1 MSYLSRP
8 DSHIL
13 NKSQN
18 LFEIMVSVL
27 HSLLASMQI
36 ALCRRL
42 VQTLLC
48 LWGRCPEFPPPPSAH
63 CSCIRVSGQLFGKQ
77 SSRVLE
83 SECLLG
89 FPAGTSSDVSTSQG
103 QNPSCCAL
111 WGTFSSRGTKP
122 LLSLEFKWRRQIPG
136 PRIFLNLYQS

>member
-1 MSYLSRP
+1 MSYLSHS

-42 VQTLLC
+42 LRPCCAYGGGALSSHHLLLHTAVASGLAGSC
-48 LWGRCPEFPPPPSAH
+48 LG
-63 CSCIRVSGQLFGKQ
+63 
-77 SSRVLE
+77 SRVLGFLE
-83 SECLLG
+83 SGCLLG
-89 FPAGTSSDVSTSQG
+89 FPAGTISDVSTSQG

-122 LLSLEFKWRRQIPG
+122 LLSLEFKWRRQIPA
-136 PRIFLNLYQS
+136 PRIFLDLYQS